1 MYQLS
6 PFPEAA
12 AVGRCWRKPV
22 LALPTQTYTSVVHQI
37 LSVHWGLVLG
47 LSGTSST
54 VHVPTVAVTVQVSGW
69 QGARELHSDHGSV
82 VVYRGMTD
90 CFVRTGEDRVV
101 CVILRSTPGEP
112 EGGAGEECC
121 ERILTP
127 LGTSHGRCT
136 QNIVLCM
143 ALHKR
148 SRACPTCSSCVAA
161 RAKTTLPPIS
171 EMPNKECVTPSCC

>member
-12 AVGRCWRKPV
+12 AVCRCWGKPV

-47 LSGTSST
+47 PSGTSST

-112 EGGAGEECC
+112 EGVAGEECC

-136 QNIVLCM
+136 QNIQAQQSMPNMLLCCK
-143 ALHKR
+143 HVHQ
-148 SRACPTCSSCVAA
+148 TI
-161 RAKTTLPPIS
+161 LPPIS
-171 EMPNKECVTPSCC
+171 EMPN